1 MSEAECPQLTLA
13 HHLKCHSWNPEPY
26 FLRRLV
32 KDAFAG
38 PFGEE

>member
-1 MSEAECPQLTLA
+1 MSEAECPQLTA
-13 HHLKCHSWNPEPY
+13 RPPPHHSWDPEPY